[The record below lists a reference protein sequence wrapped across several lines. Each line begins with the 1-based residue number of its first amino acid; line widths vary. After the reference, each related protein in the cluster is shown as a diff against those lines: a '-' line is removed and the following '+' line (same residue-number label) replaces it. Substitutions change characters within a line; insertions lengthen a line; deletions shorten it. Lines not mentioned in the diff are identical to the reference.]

1 MDLLSPLQLILLL
14 VISGHH
20 QGEVGSENDL
30 MGIVEGVE
38 IGQIPG
44 ILSLAPGMLPP
55 VPPGFFSLVTDPNF
69 FK

>member
-30 MGIVEGVE
+30 MGMVEGVE
-38 IGQIPG
+38 IGQILR
-44 ILSLAPGMLPP
+44 ILSPAPGMLPP
-55 VPPGFFSLVTDPNF
+55 IPPGFFSPATDLNF

>member
-30 MGIVEGVE
+30 MGMVEGVE
-38 IGQIPG
+38 ISQILG
-44 ILSLAPGMLPP
+44 TLSMAPGMLPP
-55 VPPGFFSLVTDPNF
+55 VPLGFFSPLIDPNF